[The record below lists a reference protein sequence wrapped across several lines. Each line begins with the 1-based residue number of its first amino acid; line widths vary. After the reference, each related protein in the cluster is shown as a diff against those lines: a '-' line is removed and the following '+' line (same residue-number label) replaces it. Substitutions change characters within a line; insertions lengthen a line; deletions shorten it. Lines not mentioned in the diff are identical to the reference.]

1 MRLPRTGL
9 RAKLFLA
16 MLITSA
22 VLIGAIM
29 FSAHYSFHQGL
40 IRYLNETESEQAQ
53 ALAQSLAQY
62 YATHGSWKELRKDPK
77 NWNRLLRG
85 TRLHHAFGEYPSQT
99 PKGRA
104 NSRIALLDA
113 NENRLVG
120 PPLPLHDARRYPIV
134 TDEMIVGWLLIAPS
148 TVVTDALA
156 LQFKHEQGRM
166 LSLISLIALLLAG
179 IESWLLARWLLGP
192 VQELTRV
199 TRALTAGQ
207 LATRVRVE
215 TGDELQ
221 KLARDFNRLA
231 ETLEQT
237 ESARR
242 QWVADISHE
251 LRTPLAVMRGEIEA
265 IEDGIRPLDARALA
279 SLQSEVALL
288 SKLVDDLYQLS
299 LSDVGALAYHKTEVD
314 IVSLLHE
321 IYESYRPRLQE
332 AQLKLTVQLPEA
344 PVTVF
349 ADPAR
354 LTQMFN
360 NLFEN
365 SLRYTDPGGQLRLTG
380 VARTN
385 EVVLTLDDS
394 TPGVSPESLPRL
406 FDRLHREEN
415 SRSRQYGGAG
425 LGLAICRSIAEGHG
439 GTIHAQASELGGLQ
453 VQLTLPKEMDR

>member
-1 MRLPRTGL
+1 MRLLRTGL

-62 YATHGSWKELRKDPK
+62 YANHGSWEALREDPK

-85 TRLHHAFGEYPSQT
+85 MRLHQAFGEDPAQAS
-99 PKGRA
+99 KGQA
-104 NSRIALLDA
+104 KGRIALLDA
-113 NENRLVG
+113 NKNQLVG
-120 PPLPLHDARRYPIV
+120 PSLPLHEARHYPIE
-134 TDEMIVGWLLIAPS
+134 TDAIIVGWLLIAPS
-148 TVVTDALA
+148 TKVTDALA
-156 LQFKHEQGRM
+156 LQFKREQGRM
-166 LSLISLIALLLAG
+166 FSLISLIALLLAG

-192 VQELTRV
+192 IQELTRV
-199 TRALTAGQ
+199 THALTAGQ
-207 LATRVRVE
+207 FTTRVQVE

-221 KLARDFNRLA
+221 RLARDLNRLA

-237 ESARR
+237 EAARR

-265 IEDGIRPLDARALA
+265 IEDGIRPLDTKALA

-288 SKLVDDLYQLS
+288 SKLVDDLYQLA
-299 LSDVGALAYHKTEVD
+299 LSDVGALAYQKTEID
-314 IVSLLHE
+314 LISLLHE
-321 IYESYRPRLQE
+321 VCESYRARLQE
-332 AQLKLTVQLPEA
+332 AQLQLTVQLPKA
-344 PVTVF
+344 PVIVF

-380 VARTN
+380 VVRTN
-385 EVVLTLDDS
+385 EVILTLEDS
-394 TPGVSPESLPRL
+394 APGVSPESLPRL

-439 GTIHAQASELGGLQ
+439 GTIQAQASELGGLQ
-453 VQLTLPKEMDR
+453 IQLTLPRETDR